1 MDRPCMLCDFS
12 RVIYRFFDFSRKAV
26 GVGLLE
32 AENVAKVLQRE
43 SLANTRSVI

>member
-12 RVIYRFFDFSRKAV
+12 RVIYRFVDFSREAV
-26 GVGLLE
+26 GVGSLE
-32 AENVAKVLQRE
+32 AENIAKILQRE